1 MTCRIEISND
11 HCLLVVVCEE
21 FKFVLAVVCEEFKVV
36 LAVLDWLFVEIV
48 AKKDHSLS
56 KIVLC

>member
-36 LAVLDWLFVEIV
+36 LAVLD
-48 AKKDHSLS
+48 
-56 KIVLC
+56 